1 MVDAEE
7 KSQGCGSEK
16 DAKDN
21 PRTTVNTN
29 KDGWK
34 SCRIGVKLSESG
46 LQVCPATDG
55 SNTSKNESKRNGEKH
70 SIKTKFQDIG
80 KIDAKDLEMCGTEG
94 TIEGNAEGVL
104 GDKVG
109 GGKSED
115 EDGGYK
121 ENNEQWLDIALD
133 ATEIIVS

>member
-29 KDGWK
+29 KDRRK

-55 SNTSKNESKRNGEKH
+55 SNTGKNESKRNGEKH

-104 GDKVG
+104 SDKVG

-115 EDGGYK
+115 EYSGDK
-121 ENNEQWLDIALD
+121 ENDKEWLDVVLD
-133 ATEIIVS
+133 TTEVIIG